1 MILVVSN
8 MYPSRKFPNYGVFV
22 KNFVQELSQT
32 EEVKVV
38 ALKKKQSKFLKGLGY
53 LIFYLRV
60 FFNYVSGKYSLVYV
74 HYAGYNVPPILLGK
88 FFNRKVPLIVN
99 VHGSDVTPEKRLE
112 EKTNFLTK
120 KIVKKA
126 DLTVVPSAYFK
137 EVVENKYGKIP
148 IFVSPS
154 SGVNRNLFKKQ
165 EVEKSTAELLNQD
178 PYDLL
183 TKIAGEAPAG
193 SKGLLF
199 HPFLGGERALIWS
212 GNARG
217 SFFGL
222 TQTHTRAHMLRAILE
237 GIVYNLFTVN
247 LALEEVMPEGDR
259 QILATG
265 GFAHSELWKHILAD
279 VFEEP
284 VKVPKSVEGGCMGA
298 MVIAQISLGLAKNL
312 TKVEDFLVKDA
323 VNTYEPNPAN
333 FRAYRDL
340 MPIYIRLSRELAG
353 EYDSIAEYQR
363 TH

>member
-88 FFNRKVPLIVN
+88 FFNRKVPVIVN

-126 DLTVVPSAYFK
+126 DLTVVPSTYFK
-137 EVVENKYGKIP
+137 EVVENKYGKVP

-165 EVEKSTAELLNQD
+165 EVEKSADHFYIGYVSRIDAEKGWDILLKAFKKVKAEIPNAKLVMVGGGAQDADAVQLINDLGIKQDVEKIQMLSQAELVKIYNKLNVFVF
-178 PYDLL
+178 PS
-183 TKIAGEAPAG
+183 TRAGESLGLVGLEAMACGTPVIG
-193 SKGLLF
+193 SNFGGIKTYTRDGYNGLLF
-199 HPFLGGERALIWS
+199 KPGSQADLENKIKKFYALDAAQQKAMGE
-212 GNARG
+212 NA
-217 SFFGL
+217 
-222 TQTHTRAHMLRAILE
+222 M
-237 GIVYNLFTVN
+237 
-247 LALEEVMPEGDR
+247 
-259 QILATG
+259 AT
-265 GFAHSELWKHILAD
+265 
-279 VFEEP
+279 
-284 VKVPKSVEGGCMGA
+284 
-298 MVIAQISLGLAKNL
+298 AQK
-312 TKVEDFLVKDA
+312 
-323 VNTYEPNPAN
+323 
-333 FRAYRDL
+333 
-340 MPIYIRLSRELAG
+340 
-353 EYDSIAEYQR
+353 YDSNLVNKKLIAEIKKFDGN
-363 TH
+363 